1 MVKKFTIIL
10 AVLLNSF
17 FGFSQETFKAM
28 FYNVLNFPLQEPA
41 SRIQYLDVILTDY
54 LPDLFMINELNN
66 ETGANTILQIMQFI
80 NPDYERAT
88 FVVNTSDNNIGD
100 QNDLQNMIFYDSSKF
115 ILESQVVITS
125 IYRDFNHYRLK
136 LNTVNQVNNPI
147 YLDVFVA
154 HLKASR
160 GAENIDYRKQM
171 VDDFVSYLSTMPNDS
186 NILLAG
192 DFNLYTSSEPAFQEL
207 IDNTNNITLMDPA
220 NRIGSW
226 SNNTNYLDVF
236 TQSTRTT
243 SALGGASGGFDDRF
257 DFIMTSENMATNP
270 DISFVP
276 NSYQF
281 YGNNNNINCYNN
293 NINSTNCSGS
303 TFSPFI
309 REALYYFSDH
319 LPVTLTL
326 QTNETLGTK
335 KFELKNGITIEGSNL
350 VKNNISLKINPQLT
364 IKKLSIYNVLG
375 QNIEEY
381 QVEDR
386 NFVELN
392 VSYLSSGMYYI
403 ITDNNI
409 IEPLKF
415 IKR

>member
-66 ETGANTILQIMQFI
+66 ETGANTILQILQFI

-88 FVVNTSDNNIGD
+88 FVENTSDNNIGD

-147 YLDVFVA
+147 YIDVFVA

-160 GAENIDYRKQM
+160 GADNIAYRKQM
-171 VDDFVSYLSTMPNDS
+171 VDDFVSYLSTMPSDS

-226 SNNTNYLDVF
+226 SNNTNYIDVF

-243 SALGGASGGFDDRF
+243 SAIGGASGGFDDRF
-257 DFIMTSENMATNP
+257 DFIMTSENMVTNP

-276 NSYQF
+276 NSYQV
-281 YGNNNNINCYNN
+281 YGNNNNTNCYNN
-293 NINSTNCSGS
+293 NINSTNCNGS

-335 KFELKNGITIEGSNL
+335 KFELKNEITIEGSNL
-350 VKNNISLKINPQLT
+350 VKNNISLKINSQLT
-364 IKKLSIYNVLG
+364 IKKLSIYNILG
-375 QNIEEY
+375 QKMEEY

-386 NFVELN
+386 NFVKLN

-403 ITDNNI
+403 ITDNSI